1 LLSRQ
6 ILTGT
11 SLINFRT
18 KKLLEAK
25 AMAEKDIAK
34 FRQRQEEIC
43 NEEKN
48 KILSKAEL
56 DKKHIGT

>member
-1 LLSRQ
+1 
-6 ILTGT
+6 
-11 SLINFRT
+11 
-18 KKLLEAK
+18 
-25 AMAEKDIAK
+25 MAEKDIAK